1 MRAVEILSEITKPD
15 APPPN
20 PGDPEFEKSKQT
32 FVQIIQQAIAEYS
45 KNLNDMKQMAPTEY
59 KKRIQDRNK
68 MVTDFQEILSNT
80 LIAKGNKFITKKDS
94 NDIGLTKINF
104 SSGSRTQKQAATQP
118 SQTANNAPQPI
129 TVGGETIKPGDP
141 RYASMSAALDKQTQK
156 NATGESVEE
165 AVLNLKNNAIVL
177 TPREIDGLATR
188 ATQVWYRN
196 RQLKAKNPQL
206 WAQMTG
212 GETNSGIQSTG
223 TSRNGKIIS
232 KAVGINQENPEF
244 LQSLVN
250 ILYKPG
256 GSTELAHKLQQA
268 GAPKPNSNNKV

>member
-1 MRAVEILSEITKPD
+1 MRAVEFLPEVTRPD
-15 APPPN
+15 APPPKL
-20 PGDPEFEKSKQT
+20 GDPEFEKSKQT
-32 FVQIIQQAIAEYS
+32 FLQIIQQAVAEYS

-59 KKRIQDRNK
+59 KQRIQDRNK
-68 MVTDFQEILSNT
+68 MVIDFQEILSDT
-80 LIAKGNKFITKKDS
+80 LIAKGNKFITKKDT
-94 NDIGLTKINF
+94 NDIGLNKIKF
-104 SSGSRTQKQAATQP
+104 SSGSRQPKQAVTQP
-118 SQTANNAPQPI
+118 SQPVADTPQPI
-129 TVGGETIKPGDP
+129 TVGGETIKPSDP
-141 RYASMSAALDKQTQK
+141 RYASMVAALDKQNKK
-156 NATGESVEE
+156 NAAGESVEE

-196 RQLKAKNPQL
+196 RQLKTKNPQL
-206 WAQMTG
+206 YAQMTG

-250 ILYKPG
+250 MLYKPG
-256 GSTELAHKLQQA
+256 GATELASKLQQA
-268 GAPKPNSNNKV
+268 GAPRPNLNNKA